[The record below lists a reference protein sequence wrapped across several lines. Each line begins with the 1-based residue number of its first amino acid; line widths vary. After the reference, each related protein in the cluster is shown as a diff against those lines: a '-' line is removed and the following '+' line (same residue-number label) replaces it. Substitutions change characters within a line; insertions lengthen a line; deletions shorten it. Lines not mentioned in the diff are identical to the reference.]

1 MTDVIQQ
8 LLELSEQVSGE
19 AAQPQAPGPAITMD
33 TAINQDILQVSEGLS
48 AQCQRSSDG
57 ESSAFFSP
65 FHLVA
70 SSGKQ
75 RAECGPATGRHYI
88 QRAAEPDQ

>member
-8 LLELSEQVSGE
+8 LLELSEQVGGE
-19 AAQPQAPGPAITMD
+19 VAQAQPPGPAIAMD

-48 AQCQRSSDG
+48 AQVPSKLRQKQQ
-57 ESSAFFSP
+57 FFPLFS
-65 FHLVA
+65 LVA

-75 RAECGPATGRHYI
+75 RAECGPATG
-88 QRAAEPDQ
+88 

>member
-8 LLELSEQVSGE
+8 LLELSEQVGGE
-19 AAQPQAPGPAITMD
+19 VAQAQPPGPAIAMD

-48 AQCQRSSDG
+48 ARVAKMVPSKLRQKQQ
-57 ESSAFFSP
+57 FFPPLLS
-65 FHLVA
+65 LVA

-75 RAECGPATGRHYI
+75 RAERGPATG
-88 QRAAEPDQ
+88 